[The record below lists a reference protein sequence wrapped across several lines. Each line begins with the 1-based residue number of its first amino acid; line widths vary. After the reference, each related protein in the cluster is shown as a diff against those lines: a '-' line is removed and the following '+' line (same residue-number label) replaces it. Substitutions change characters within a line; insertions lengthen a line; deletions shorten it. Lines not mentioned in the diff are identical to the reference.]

1 MITTVLGLGLVGLLL
16 SAFFS
21 GSETGF
27 YRVART
33 RLVLDALGGDIIS
46 RGLLWLTNR
55 PSLFVA
61 TTLVGNNL
69 ANYLLSMSIVIGTG
83 LLVGGGAVAEL
94 IAPLVLAPVLFV
106 YGELLPKNL
115 FLQAPNRLLRLGG
128 PLFFVFT
135 VLFMPVSLLLWALN
149 QIFAKLV
156 AESPDRIKLT
166 LARRELRGVLQEGH
180 EVGILRPAQ
189 QSLARGIFA
198 RALQPI
204 GKLAVPLRG
213 LPRARTDMR
222 RQDILDMAKRYR
234 LAEVVVEDAHTG
246 RLAGY
251 VRVVELGLATD
262 EDDVPLR
269 QLPTFP
275 ADEASIVAITRLQS
289 TGQSM
294 AEVVDEDSNTL
305 GLLSV
310 ATLRSPFFHGT

>member
-1 MITTVLGLGLVGLLL
+1 MTLTVLGMGIVGLLL

-27 YRVART
+27 YRVSRT
-33 RLVLDALGGDIIS
+33 RLVLDALGGDLIS
-46 RGLLWLTNR
+46 RGLLWLSNR

-69 ANYLLSMSIVIGTG
+69 ANYLLSMAIVIGAG
-83 LLVGGGAVAEL
+83 LLLGGGAVAEL

-115 FLQAPNRLLRLGG
+115 FLQAPNRLLRMGG

-135 VLFMPVSLLLWALN
+135 VLFLPVSLLLWGFNLF
-149 QIFAKLV
+149 FAKLV
-156 AESPDRIKLT
+156 SKSPDRIKLT

-180 EVGILRPAQ
+180 EVGILHSSQ

-198 RALQPI
+198 RALQSV

-213 LPRARTDMR
+213 TPRARTNMR
-222 RQDILDMAKRYR
+222 RQDILDMAKRYQ
-234 LAEVVVEDAHTG
+234 LAEVVVEDADTG

-251 VRVVELGLATD
+251 VRVIELGLATD
-262 EDDVPLR
+262 DESVPLR
-269 QLPTFP
+269 GLPTFA
-275 ADEASIVAITRLQS
+275 ADETSIVAITQLQS
-289 TGQSM
+289 TGHSM
-294 AEVVDEDSNTL
+294 AEVVDEDGKTL

>member
-1 MITTVLGLGLVGLLL
+1 MIWIVLGLGIAGLLL

-33 RLVLDALGGDIIS
+33 RLMLDALGGDIIS

-61 TTLVGNNL
+61 TSLVGNNL

-83 LLVGGGAVAEL
+83 LLVGGGEVAEL

-135 VLFMPVSLLLWALN
+135 VIFLPVSLLLWAFN
-149 QIFAKLV
+149 QILTKLV
-156 AESPDRIKLT
+156 SESPDRIKLN
-166 LARRELRGVLQEGH
+166 LARRELRGVLQEAH
-180 EVGILRPAQ
+180 DVGILRPAQ
-189 QSLARGIFA
+189 QSLAKGIFA
-198 RALQPI
+198 RALQPV

-222 RQDILDMAKRYR
+222 RQDILDMAKRYH

-251 VRVVELGLATD
+251 VRVVELGLVDD
-262 EDDVPLR
+262 EDRVPLR
-269 QLPTFP
+269 QLTTFT
-275 ADEASIVAITRLQS
+275 ADETSIVAITQLQS

-294 AEVVDEDSNTL
+294 AEVVDEDANTL

-310 ATLRSPFFHGT
+310 ATLRLPFFHGT

>member
-1 MITTVLGLGLVGLLL
+1 MTATVLGMGIVGLLL

-27 YRVART
+27 YQVART
-33 RLVLDALGGDIIS
+33 RLVLDALGGDPIS

-55 PSLFVA
+55 PALFIA

-69 ANYLLSMSIVIGTG
+69 ANYLLSMAIVIGTG
-83 LLVGGGAVAEL
+83 LLVGGAVAEL
-94 IAPLVLAPVLFV
+94 AAPLILAPVLFV

-135 VLFMPVSLLLWALN
+135 LLFLPVSLLLWGVN

-156 AESPDRIKLT
+156 SESPDRIKLT
-166 LARRELRGVLQEGH
+166 LARRELRSVLQEGQ

-198 RALQPI
+198 RALQPV

-213 LPRARTDMR
+213 TPRARTDMR
-222 RQDILDMAKRYR
+222 RQDILDMAKRSR
-234 LAEVVVEDAHTG
+234 LAEIAVEDAETG

-251 VRVVELGLATD
+251 VRVIELGLATD
-262 EDDVPLR
+262 ADTIPLR
-269 QLPTFP
+269 QMPTFA
-275 ADEASIVAITRLQS
+275 ADETSIVALTQLQS

-294 AEVVDEDSNTL
+294 AEVLDENGKTI

-310 ATLRSPFFHGT
+310 ATLRSPFFHGS